1 MNRRDLLN
9 ALGAAVALPAL
20 FGLPAPRLLAT
31 GRRVHRRAR
40 GGTLQVLDPQQSET
54 VATIAEMI
62 LPATDTPGARAA
74 EVHRFVDLLLAE
86 WFPDDERARF
96 LAGLADVDA
105 RARSAFGADFIA
117 GSEDQRAAILTQLDA
132 EVEARRRAKQDP
144 RQHFFQRMKWL
155 TLYGYYTS
163 EVGANAELHFEAIP
177 GAYDACTQLAN
188 VRAVPGDF

>member
-96 LAGLADVDA
+96 LAGLADVDE
-105 RARSAFGADFIA
+105 RSRDLFGADFVA
-117 GSEDQRAAILTQLDA
+117 ASEAQRTAILSGLDA
-132 EVEARRRAKQDP
+132 EVTALRRARAKPED
-144 RQHFFQRMKWL
+144 HFFHQIKSL
-155 TLYGYYTS
+155 TVYGYYTS
-163 EVGANAELHFEAIP
+163 EIGAAETHFQVIP
-177 GAYDACTQLAN
+177 GSYDGCVTLQ
-188 VRAVPGDF
+188 